1 MPVVV
6 NRTRL
11 IAVLALLL
19 CILRAYAQ
27 NIPAGLPNQIPD
39 RIIIHY
45 ESPGKAASKGREIIS
60 EHRQLTGLLS
70 DKLKVSI
77 KDHSPAFPGIVDQMI
92 RLNSTESDLPKDVRK
107 RLRNKRPSP
116 VKSRLSKSIVV
127 KLNRNENIQ
136 SLLEQINTDKTLLQ
150 TSGFVNIR
158 AERINLFYV
167 NATPNDP
174 LFDSQWSHAKTGAM
188 GAWDVE
194 TGDAETVIG
203 IIDTGIDAYHEDLR
217 ANIHDTGY
225 DFVDID
231 TVLFKSY
238 GYQFLEGEDYTVP
251 DNDPA
256 DYNGHG
262 THVAGIAAGVG
273 DNNVGISGVC
283 HNCSILPVRAGCS
296 ILYFGAEY
304 GILPDDAIAN
314 AIVYAADNGADI
326 INMSFGGR
334 GSYTMKSAIDY
345 AYAQGVI
352 LVAAAGNYSTSDK
365 YYPGG
370 YDEVVAVASSD
381 RYDNL
386 SYFSNYGSWVDIVAP
401 GHDILSTVPAAGSQ
415 AGSNGYKELS
425 GTSMASPYIA
435 GVAGLLKSKNP
446 SLTREEI
453 ISTLYNTADN
463 IDALNP
469 SYVSLLGYGRVNVSK
484 AITNMVG
491 PNIVFNGTAITE
503 IIGNKDGNINAGEQI
518 SLVVNLQ
525 NTWRTADMVSATLS
539 SDDSNVSIS
548 QTVGYYQSI
557 PGGSIK
563 GNTDTP
569 FIFTVSSTI
578 PPNHKL
584 VFNLEITFDGEIKTV
599 AFELETVGPKK
610 FEVPG
615 IYKTIQAA
623 INAASDGDIIT
634 VSPGIYYE
642 NIDFIGKDISVVSLY
657 HSTGDSSYIEKTIID
672 GSKPTSVTKGTVV
685 TFANGETSSALLS
698 GFTIRKGSGT
708 SGTNSGGGGILCVAS
723 SPVLQNLVISENSLT
738 AGNGAGIFVSG
749 GKPTLK
755 NLILKDNR
763 NSAGIYLTNVT
774 RPEELMMRNVRVIR
788 SIDNDGIYVSS
799 SNVKLR
805 NIIIEDCTGTIATGL
820 FVIRSIVELDS
831 AVITGNRKG
840 VDARA
845 NASLV
850 IKNTAIIDNFP
861 GGGITSNGTTLEL
874 VNITIAGNRLTN
886 HYGGAGIFLTDGENH
901 LTIINSILYNNL
913 WTEYNT
919 GVVRADAISFLDD
932 GSTLTVAYSNV
943 QGGRE
948 GLHFFDGSSK
958 AIVNWLAGNMDADP
972 IFYHPEKKDYH
983 LGSGSPCT
991 ATGIA
996 YFETNGKVYVDLK
1009 REAFEGSAPDMGA
1022 YLFNH
1027 PYLKAAFSADRI
1039 TGNIPLKVQFT
1050 DESYGFNTTP
1060 PDTWTWDFGDGN
1072 TSTSKNP
1079 LHEYKTAG
1087 DYTVKLVV
1095 RNNVYEDDEIK
1106 LSLLHV
1112 VDSDTLYVATTGS
1125 NTTGTG
1131 TKNKPFKTIQHG
1143 INTADDDDV
1152 ILVGDGIYKENINF
1166 NGKDVRVSSYYLLNN
1181 NEKHI
1186 TSTII
1191 DGNGNGR
1198 VVVFSSNEGSNAG
1211 LSGLTVQNGFANGT
1225 NYPAYYGGGIFIENS
1240 NPALVDV
1247 VVKNN
1252 KSNYRGGGI
1261 FIENGDPRL
1270 ERVTVSSN
1278 ETVYNYSEGGGI
1290 YISQSKSVIK
1300 DTKILSNHSANNGG
1314 GLFLGYLGTP
1324 DIQNLTIQNNAA
1336 ASGGGGLHI
1345 ESNNLDLSTMYILNN
1360 TAANGGGVYSS
1371 FSNNTIRY
1379 SVISRN
1385 KAIGSGGG
1393 IYYTGNS
1400 ANPKLDHVTLYINE
1414 AATGIGIYT
1423 QFSSKVYIS
1432 NTILWNNANN
1442 VISGNA
1448 FISYSDV
1455 KGGWPG
1461 AGNLNADPKLKD
1473 PANNDYSL
1481 TYSSPC
1487 IDAGDPA
1494 SPPDPNATRAD
1505 MGAFYYGLP
1514 IIEGIVEAIVMP
1526 EDSEKEIAIS
1536 NFKVRNVGHDFPA
1549 SYTLN
1554 LHGGE
1559 NYTVLGYTI
1568 RPSQNFNG
1576 SLTIPVTITKG
1587 NITSQLY
1594 DLLVTVTAV
1603 NDVPLI
1609 LSQEPVT
1616 TTEDMSLTMK
1626 ISDIKIADVDNDNFF
1641 LKILPG
1647 FNYTAEGTLITPLD
1661 NFNGML
1667 TVPVMV
1673 NDGTTDSKPFNVAIT
1688 VSPINDAPVIA
1699 GQNTLKVEEDHQR
1712 TIDITDI
1719 IFSDVDDIK
1728 DDIDLQLTAGA
1739 NYSLSGFTVIPDE
1752 NYNGPLLVPVVLS
1765 DGSSESN
1772 PYLLEL
1778 MVNPVNDAPKI
1789 LGGENL
1795 TMEGNGQLELTL
1807 HNVEATDID
1816 NEADDLMLVVLPGV
1830 DYTVQNNTLQPLVDF
1845 SGSMKVNVMVNDG
1858 QLNSE
1863 VFLLDVE
1870 VLPVTSI
1877 ETQLSSSIQV
1887 YPNPAQ
1893 QYIQIEAGGRQIKNV
1908 QLFSNESRRLDASH
1922 SFDIDKTIMDTSHL
1936 PGGPYLLC
1944 IQTDEGVV
1952 WKRIIIVR

>member
-6 NRTRL
+6 NRTRV

-19 CILRAYAQ
+19 CILHAYAQ
-27 NIPAGLPNQIPD
+27 TIPAGLPDQIPD

-45 ESPGKAASKGREIIS
+45 ESRGKAASKGREIIS
-60 EHRQLTGLLS
+60 EHRKLTGLVS
-70 DKLKVSI
+70 DKLKVPI

-92 RLNSTESDLPKDVRK
+92 RLNSTETDLPKDLSK

-116 VKSRLSKSIVV
+116 VKSSLSKSIVV

-136 SLLEQINTDKTLLQ
+136 FLIDQINNDKTFLQ
-150 TSGFVNIR
+150 ASGFVNIR

-174 LFDSQWSHAKTGAM
+174 MFSSQWSHAKTGATE
-188 GAWDVE
+188 AWDVE
-194 TGDAETVIG
+194 TGDVETVIG

-231 TVLFKSY
+231 TALFKSY

-251 DNDPA
+251 DNNPA

-314 AIVYAADNGADI
+314 AIVYATDNGADI

-334 GSYTMKSAIDY
+334 GSFTIKSAIDY

-401 GHDILSTVPAAGSQ
+401 GHDILSTVPSVGSQ
-415 AGSNGYKELS
+415 AGTNGYKELS

-484 AITNMVG
+484 AIANMVG
-491 PNIVFNGTAITE
+491 PNIVFNGTDITE

-569 FIFTVSSTI
+569 FIFTISSSI
-578 PPNHKL
+578 PPNHKIA
-584 VFNLEITFDGEIKTV
+584 FSLEINYDEEIKNV

-615 IYKTIQAA
+615 IYQTIQAA

-634 VSPGIYYE
+634 VSPGVYYE

-672 GSKPTSVTKGTVV
+672 GSKPVNATKGTVV
-685 TFANGETSSALLS
+685 TFVSGETASALLS

-708 SGTNSGGGGILCVAS
+708 SNTYSGGGGILSVGS
-723 SPVLQNLVISENSLT
+723 SPVLQNLVIKENT
-738 AGNGAGIFVSG
+738 VAAGSGAGIFVSG
-749 GKPTLK
+749 GMPTLK

-763 NSAGIYLTNVT
+763 NSAGIYVANVT
-774 RPEELMMRNVRVIR
+774 RPDEIMMRNVRVIR

-820 FVIRSIVELDS
+820 FAIRSTIELDS
-831 AVITGNRKG
+831 AVITGNRQG

-845 NASLV
+845 NEKLI

-861 GGGITSNGTTLEL
+861 GGAITSNSTTLEL
-874 VNITIAGNRLTN
+874 VNATIAGNKLTN
-886 HYGGAGIFLTDGENH
+886 HYGGAGIFLTNEENH

-913 WTEYNT
+913 WTKYNT
-919 GVVRADAISFLDD
+919 GIIRADAISFLDD
-932 GSTLTVAYSNV
+932 GGALTVAYSNV
-943 QGGRE
+943 QGGKN

-958 AIVNWLAGNMDADP
+958 VIVNWLAGNLDADP

-996 YFETNGKVYVDLK
+996 YFETNEKIYVDLK
-1009 REAFEGSAPDMGA
+1009 PEEFEGAAPDMGA

-1027 PYLKAAFSADRI
+1027 PYLKAAFTTDRT

-1050 DESYGFNTTP
+1050 DESYGFYTTP

-1072 TSTSKNP
+1072 LSTNKNP
-1079 LHEYKTAG
+1079 VHEYKTAG
-1087 DYTVKLVV
+1087 DYTVKLTI
-1095 RNNVYEDDEIK
+1095 RNNVYEDHEIK
-1106 LSLLHV
+1106 VSLLHV

-1131 TKNKPFKTIQHG
+1131 ARNKPFKTIQHG
-1143 INTADDDDV
+1143 IDRADDDDV
-1152 ILVGDGIYKENINF
+1152 ILVADGLYKENINF
-1166 NGKDVRVSSYYLLNN
+1166 NGKDVRVSSHYQLDNN
-1181 NEKHI
+1181 TKHVA
-1186 TSTII
+1186 STII
-1191 DGNGNGR
+1191 DGSSNGR
-1198 VVVFSSNEGSNAG
+1198 AVVFSNNEGPNAG
-1211 LSGLTVQNGFANGT
+1211 LSGLTVQNGFANGN

-1240 NPALVDV
+1240 NPTIVDV
-1247 VVKNN
+1247 LVKNN

-1270 ERVTVSSN
+1270 ERVTVQSN
-1278 ETVYNYSEGGGI
+1278 ESVFNYSEGGGI

-1300 DTKILSNHSANNGG
+1300 DTKIVSNRSGNNGG
-1314 GLFLGYLGTP
+1314 GLFLGYLAAP
-1324 DIQNLTIQNNAA
+1324 DIQNLTIQNNTAVN
-1336 ASGGGGLHI
+1336 GGGGLHI
-1345 ESNNLDLSTMYILNN
+1345 ESNNLELSAMYILNN

-1379 SVISRN
+1379 SVVSKN
-1385 KAIGSGGG
+1385 SATHGGG

-1400 ANPKLDHVTLYINE
+1400 ANPKLDHVTLYNN
-1414 AATGIGIYT
+1414 AATTGREVYT
-1423 QFSSKVYIS
+1423 QFTSKVYIS
-1432 NTILWNNANN
+1432 NAILWNNTDN
-1442 VISGNA
+1442 VIFGNA

-1455 KGGWPG
+1455 KGGR
-1461 AGNLNADPKLKD
+1461 AGTGNINANPKLKD
-1473 PANNDYSL
+1473 PVNDDYSL

-1487 IDAGDPA
+1487 IDAGDPSS
-1494 SPPDPNATRAD
+1494 SPDANATRAD
-1505 MGAFYYGLP
+1505 MGAYYYGLP
-1514 IIEGIVEAIVMP
+1514 IIEGVLEAITMP
-1526 EDSEKEIAIS
+1526 EDTEREISIS
-1536 NFKVRNVGHDFPA
+1536 NFKVKNVGNDFPA
-1549 SYTLN
+1549 TYSLK
-1554 LHGGE
+1554 LHAGQ
-1559 NYTVLGYTI
+1559 NYTVLEQTI
-1568 RPSQNFNG
+1568 RPSPNFNG
-1576 SLTIPVTITKG
+1576 PLMIPVTLSKG
-1587 NITSQLY
+1587 NTTSEVY

-1603 NDVPLI
+1603 NDAPVI
-1609 LSQEPVT
+1609 LDHESIT
-1616 TTEDMSLTMK
+1616 TMEDVSITMK
-1626 ISDIKIADVDNDNFF
+1626 ISDLKIADVDGDNFF

-1647 FNYTAEGTLITPLD
+1647 FNYAVEGTLVTPLE
-1661 NFNGML
+1661 NFYGML
-1667 TVPVMV
+1667 SVPVV
-1673 NDGTTDSKPFNVAIT
+1673 ANDGTNDSEPFNVNIT

-1699 GQNTLKVEEDHQR
+1699 GQNTLKVDEDNQR
-1712 TIDITDI
+1712 MIEITDI
-1719 IFSDVDDIK
+1719 VFSDVDDIK
-1728 DDIDLQLTAGA
+1728 EDINLQLTAGA
-1739 NYSLSGFTVIPDE
+1739 NYSLSGFTVTPDE
-1752 NYNGPLLVPVVLS
+1752 NYNGPLFVPVVLS
-1765 DGSSESN
+1765 DGSSESS
-1772 PYLLEL
+1772 PYLLEV

-1789 LGGENL
+1789 LGGESL
-1795 TMEGNGQLELTL
+1795 TLEGNGQLELSL
-1807 HNVEATDID
+1807 DHVEAIDID
-1816 NEADDLMLVVLPGV
+1816 NDLDDLLLLVLPGP
-1830 DYTVQNNTLQPLVDF
+1830 DYTVQNNTLQPLENF
-1845 SGSMKVNVMVNDG
+1845 SGPLKVNVLVNDG
-1858 QLNSE
+1858 EMDSE
-1863 VFLLDVE
+1863 VFLLDIE
-1870 VLPVTSI
+1870 VLPFTSI
-1877 ETQLSSSIQV
+1877 EAQLSNTIQV

-1893 QYIQIEAGGRQIKNV
+1893 QYVQIESGGNQISNI
-1908 QLFSNESRRLDASH
+1908 QLFSNESRRLNISQ
-1922 SFDIDKTIMDTSHL
+1922 SFDIDTTIIDTSHL
-1936 PGGPYLLC
+1936 PAGPYLLC

-1952 WKRIIIVR
+1952 WKRIMIVR